1 MALDV
6 ASVVGPDGWTTW
18 AALTARVDRKTVVR
32 WTAAGTLVRL
42 QPGIYA
48 TPAASAQ
55 WRMRV
60 EAAVL
65 SRGGVASHR
74 TALALWGLVPPGG
87 PVHVM
92 VAPPRSNRRAA
103 DVVLHRG
110 DELQDAVRNVDGV
123 PVTCVERAL
132 VDTWGQPG
140 NLTMAAVRAAV
151 ITAVRQRK
159 CRVQDLAVEL
169 VRRPQLRARAAL
181 VELVRL
187 LAEGCQSELEIWGC
201 LNVLQAP
208 GMPRFSLQHRIVVA
222 GRTFYLDAACEE
234 VRLAVELDGAAWHG
248 SRDQREKDIRRDA
261 LLATMGWQ
269 TLRFSFARLTGSPDG
284 CRQDIRAVHAARLQ
298 LLRPDGAH

>member
-1 MALDV
+1 MVRDV

-18 AALTARVDRKTVVR
+18 EALTTRVDPKTVVR

-48 TPAASAQ
+48 TPAAAAQ

-87 PVHVM
+87 EVHVT
-92 VAPPRSNRRAA
+92 VEPPRSNRRSA
-103 DVVLHRG
+103 DVVLHRTQG
-110 DELQDAVRNVDGV
+110 LRDAVRNVDGV

-132 VDTWGQPG
+132 VDTWGHPAT
-140 NLTMAAVRAAV
+140 LPMPAVRAAV
-151 ITAVRQRK
+151 IAAVRRRM
-159 CRVQDLAVEL
+159 CRPQDLAREL
-169 VRRPQLRARAAL
+169 DRRPRLPSRASL

-187 LAEGCQSELEIWGC
+187 LAVGCQSELEIWGC

-208 GMPRFSLQHRIVVA
+208 GMPHFSLQHRVVVA
-222 GRTFYLDAACEE
+222 GRTFFLDAACEE
-234 VRLAVELDGAAWHG
+234 VLLAVEMDGAAWHG
-248 SRDQREKDIRRDA
+248 SREQRERDIHRDA
-261 LLATMGWQ
+261 LRATIGWQ
-269 TLRFSFARLTGSPDG
+269 TLRFSFTRLTGSPDG
-284 CRQDIRAVHAARLQ
+284 CRHDIRAVHAARLQ
-298 LLRPDGAH
+298 LIRPNGAL